1 MVRGVLAALV
11 EVNYWYFKLAGYD
24 LLRLLGGY
32 LNMNELAIARAIHIL
47 SIVIWIGGVA
57 FVTMVLIPVIRQSP
71 YKHDQMEI
79 FNGIENR
86 FAFIARFTVL
96 LAGISGFY
104 MVYQLSA
111 WQRFSDA
118 RYFWMHAMVF
128 IWLMFIFALF
138 VIEPFFIKNHGRLI
152 KDGNGISDL
161 KKTQT
166 VHAVIFIL
174 SVITI
179 FISVLGAHGVLN

>member
-1 MVRGVLAALV
+1 MVRGVLVALV

-79 FNGIENR
+79 LM
-86 FAFIARFTVL
+86 ALKIALPLLPDSRSCLLVLAVFTW
-96 LAGISGFY
+96 ST
-104 MVYQLSA
+104 
-111 WQRFSDA
+111 
-118 RYFWMHAMVF
+118 
-128 IWLMFIFALF
+128 
-138 VIEPFFIKNHGRLI
+138 N
-152 KDGNGISDL
+152 
-161 KKTQT
+161 
-166 VHAVIFIL
+166 
-174 SVITI
+174 
-179 FISVLGAHGVLN
+179 